1 MILYLVAVT
10 VAPFMNRFS
19 NFSTLSFWN
28 SNIRQAV
35 NQGHAQK
42 ALLLFR
48 QMKQTG
54 VTPNGSTF
62 PFVAKAC
69 ARISRLR
76 NSKMIH
82 AHVAKSCFQSNVF
95 VQTAMV
101 HMYIKCGHLED
112 AHHVFVGMPTRDIA
126 SWNAMLAGFSQRN
139 LVDRFFCL
147 LREMR
152 HTGIHPD
159 SVTVLLLI
167 QSVLDLKNP
176 NFVNAVHC
184 FAIRIGVHIDVSVAN
199 TLIAVYAKCGD
210 LCSSEIVFDEID
222 SSIRS
227 VVSWNSM
234 IAAYANFEKYDKA
247 VDCYKGMLDCG
258 LLPDISTILNLLS
271 SCVQPK
277 ALFQGLL
284 IHSHGIQLGCDAD
297 VCVVNTLIS
306 MYSKCGDVH
315 SARLLFD
322 GMSVRTC
329 VSWTVMISGYA
340 EKGYMDEALNLFNT
354 MEASGENPDLV
365 TVLALISGCGQTG
378 SLELGKWIDNYSINK
393 GLKENIVV
401 CNALIDMY
409 AKCGSFS
416 NAKELFYSMSNK
428 TIVTWTIMI
437 TACALSG
444 DVKDALDLFLVMVQ
458 MGMKPNHI
466 TFLAVLQACAH
477 GGLLER
483 GLECFSMMTQKY
495 GIRPGIDHYSCMV
508 DLLGRKGQLRE
519 ALEIIECMPFEP
531 DAGIW
536 SALLSAC
543 KLHAK
548 MEMAKYVSERLF
560 QLEPRVAVPY
570 VELANIYASAGM
582 WDGVAA
588 IRRKMKYLQVRKCP
602 GQSIIQV
609 SGKTHIFTVEYRH
622 HPEALYIYD
631 ILDGLT
637 SHSRQAQ
644 LTNSEQY
651 GFDIRAIN
659 TIIRFFSAKKSQH
672 DIHKVLDLVFFPI

>member
-1 MILYLVAVT
+1 MITYPVAVT
-10 VAPFMNRFS
+10 VTPFMNRFS
-19 NFSTLSFWN
+19 NFSILSFWN
-28 SNIRQAV
+28 SNIREAV
-35 NQGHAQK
+35 NGGHAQK

-69 ARISRLR
+69 ARISCLW
-76 NSKMIH
+76 NSQMIH
-82 AHVAKSCFQSNVF
+82 AHIAKSCFQSNVF

-101 HMYIKCGHLED
+101 DMYMKCGHLED

-126 SWNAMLAGFSQRN
+126 SWNAMLAGFSHRSF
-139 LVDRFFCL
+139 VDRFFCL

-152 HTGIHPD
+152 YSGMHPD

-167 QSVLDLKNP
+167 QSVLELKNP

-210 LCSSEIVFDEID
+210 LCSAEIVFDEIGSD
-222 SSIRS
+222 VRS
-227 VVSWNSM
+227 VISWNSM

-247 VDCYKGMLDCG
+247 VDCYTGMLDCG

-271 SCVQPK
+271 ACVQPK

-297 VCVVNTLIS
+297 LCVVNTLIS

-322 GMSVRTC
+322 GMSIRTC

-340 EKGYMDEALNLFNT
+340 EKGYMDEALTLFNT
-354 MEASGENPDLV
+354 MEATGENPDLV

-409 AKCGSFS
+409 AKCGSLN
-416 NAKELFYSMSNK
+416 NAKELFYSMANK
-428 TIVTWTIMI
+428 TIVTWTTLI
-437 TACALSG
+437 TACALNG

-483 GLECFSMMTQKY
+483 GLECFNMMTQKY

-519 ALEIIECMPFEP
+519 ALGIIECMPVEP

-548 MEMAKYVSERLF
+548 MEMGKYVSERLF
-560 QLEPRVAVPY
+560 QLEPNVAVPY

-609 SGKTHIFTVEYRH
+609 SGKTHIFTVEDRH
-622 HPEALYIYD
+622 HPETLYIYD
-631 ILDGLT
+631 MLDGLT

-644 LTNSEQY
+644 LTNSCLK
-651 GFDIRAIN
+651 ISR
-659 TIIRFFSAKKSQH
+659 
-672 DIHKVLDLVFFPI
+672 